1 MGSTL
6 AEKIWKSH
14 VVGEIEGRSL
24 LYIDLHLVHDLVP
37 QAFAGLGLRGLP
49 LRRPGQTFATMDHSV
64 PTTDHSKPIED
75 PQSAQLVDVLRA
87 NCKRYSV
94 RLLDIADGQEQG
106 IVHVVGPEQGLS
118 QPGITIA
125 CGDSHT
131 GTHGAL
137 GALAVGVGMSQVEQV
152 LATQILLMTMPLQ
165 MAIDID
171 GALAPGVTA
180 KDVSLAVIAATG
192 FGGTAGHIVE
202 FRGQTVRDLSIE
214 GRLTLCNMSAEAG
227 SRSSVIAP
235 DETTYRY
242 LHGRRYAPGD
252 DQWDDAVR
260 SWSALASDADAV
272 FDRTLS
278 LDVSALEPL
287 VTWGTMPSMSAPI
300 SGRVPLP
307 EETRNRAQ
315 TERALGY
322 MGLRGGER
330 IADIDVDRVFI
341 GSCTNARIEDLRGAA
356 RVVSRLGRRVHSGV
370 GAWVV
375 PGSHPVKAAA
385 EQEGLNR
392 VFVDA
397 GFEWRE
403 PGCSLCLAMNGD
415 VLRPG
420 ERCASTSSRNFE
432 GRQGP
437 GSRTHLVS
445 AEMAAAAAILGHF
458 ADVREIV

>member
-6 AEKIWKSH
+6 AERIWKSH

-49 LRRPGQTFATMDHSV
+49 VRRPAQTFATMDHSV
-64 PTTDHSKPIED
+64 PTTDRSEPIAD
-75 PQSAQLVDVLRA
+75 PQAAQLLAVLRA
-87 NCKRYSV
+87 NCKQHSI
-94 RLLDIADGQEQG
+94 RLLDIADSPEQG
-106 IVHVVGPEQGLS
+106 VVHVVGPELGLS

-137 GALAVGVGMSQVEQV
+137 GALAFGVGMSQVEQV
-152 LATQILLMTMPLQ
+152 LATQVLLLAMPRQ
-165 MAIDID
+165 MAIEIE
-171 GALAPGVTA
+171 GTLTPGVTA

-202 FRGQTVRDLSIE
+202 FRGQTVADLSIE

-227 SRSSVIAP
+227 SRSSIIAP

-242 LHGRRYAPGD
+242 LRGRRYAPTGD
-252 DQWDDAVR
+252 HWDDAVR
-260 SWSALASDADAV
+260 SWSTLQSDADAV

-278 LDVSALEPL
+278 LDVSDLEPM

-300 SGRVPLP
+300 SGCVPLP
-307 EETRNRAQ
+307 EETPNRAQ
-315 TERALGY
+315 TERALSY

-330 IADIDVDRVFI
+330 IADIQVDRVFI

-356 RVVSRLGRRVHSGV
+356 RVLSRLNGHVRSGV
-370 GAWVV
+370 QAMVV
-375 PGSHPVKAAA
+375 PGSRLVKAAA
-385 EQEGLNR
+385 EQEGLDG

-403 PGCSLCLAMNGD
+403 PGCSMCLAMNGD

-432 GRQGP
+432 GRQGA

-445 AEMAAAAAILGHF
+445 AEMAAAAAVLGHF
-458 ADVREIV
+458 TDVREIA